1 MVRDTVKAGLLKA
14 DGNKRFQNGDFVGA
28 ESLYSKA

>member
-1 MVRDTVKAGLLKA
+1 MAGDTVKAGILKT